1 MLIVESKVMLIM
13 MMLNGN
19 VATTTREKETQEKR
33 IIISKQQESENT
45 VGSVERAGKHSMRET
60 EREMERNN
68 GISDENI

>member
-19 VATTTREKETQEKR
+19 VATTTREKEHKR
-33 IIISKQQESENT
+33 KESSSPNNESENT
-45 VGSVERAGKHSMRET
+45 VGSVERAGKHSMRER